1 MLPLWANLLIIIG
14 VFFGMEAVAWATHKY
29 IMHGFLWTWH
39 KSHHHP
45 YDGVLEKNDLFGIV
59 FSVPAIICCVVGA
72 SYEQV
77 NFLLYVGIGIT
88 CYGIFYVL
96 FHDILVHRRMKHD
109 MRPQHPYLRR
119 MIRAHKIHHKVSTKE
134 GAEAFGFLYAPK
146 KYEAK

>member
-1 MLPLWANLLIIIG
+1 MLPVWANLLIIIG